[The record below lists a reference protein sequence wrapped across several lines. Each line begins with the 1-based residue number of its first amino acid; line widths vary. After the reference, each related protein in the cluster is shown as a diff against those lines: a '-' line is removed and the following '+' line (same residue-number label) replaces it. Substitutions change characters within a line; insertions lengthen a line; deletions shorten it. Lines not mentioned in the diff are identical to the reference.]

1 MHEVVFVHS
10 SDLHLGTHQD
20 NSLASLYEV
29 LRAAHTL
36 AADLVLLAGDI
47 FDHNRLPRDLLDKAA
62 DLVESAALPVVIL
75 PGNHDPLTQ
84 NSVYRRSR
92 LGTLPK
98 VEVIGLTAEQTVVL
112 PHLNLSVWGRPHI
125 SYEDMAPLQDPSAR
139 QTPWQI
145 AMAHGHW
152 VASPADHGRAWLLT
166 SEEIAATGA
175 DYVALGHWDLA
186 FRAGNGHV
194 PAYYSGSPT
203 FAKTINLVR
212 LSPTAGIH
220 VDVVPL

>member
-1 MHEVVFVHS
+1 MREIVFVHS
-10 SDLHLGTHQD
+10 SDLHLGTHPD
-20 NSLASLYEV
+20 NSLASLLAV
-29 LRAAHTL
+29 LRTARTL
-36 AADLVLLAGDI
+36 AADLVLLAGDV
-47 FDHNRLPRDLLDKAA
+47 FDHNRLPKDLLEKAA
-62 DLVESAALPVVIL
+62 DLIESAALPVVIL

-84 NSVYRRSR
+84 NSVYRRGR
-92 LGTLPK
+92 LGVLPK
-98 VEVIGLTAEQTVVL
+98 VAIIGLTAEQTVVL
-112 PHLNLSVWGRPHI
+112 PHLDLSVWGRPHI
-125 SYEDMAPLQDPSAR
+125 SYEDMAPLEDPSPR
-139 QTPWQI
+139 QTHWQI

-152 VASPADHGRAWLLT
+152 MASPADHGRAWLLT

-194 PAYYSGSPT
+194 PAYYSGSPS

-212 LSPTAGIH
+212 FSSTADAL